1 MTSTTALKP
10 VLDVLDR
17 VTDRVARGFG
27 IKGRISLV
35 VGATGGG
42 KKHGH
47 FHANI
52 WQEREFKIS
61 DNMSLVHPAS
71 LHEIMLS
78 GESLERGAVGTLGTL
93 IHELAH
99 AWNFENE
106 VKDCSDSGRYH
117 NTKFKETAERMGLVI
132 EKADRIG
139 WSTTTVPEATQQR
152 YADELEA
159 LEEAITA
166 YRRGDLAVAA
176 DAPKQ
181 EKWHMGCAECEDEFW
196 VPIQKR
202 WYENQVYTLFCD
214 IHNRS
219 LELEK
224 F

>member
-10 VLDVLDR
+10 VLDVLDT
-17 VTDRVARGFG
+17 VTARVAKQFG

-35 VGATGGG
+35 VGASGGG

-47 FHANI
+47 FHANT
-52 WQEREFKIS
+52 WASRQDDSIS
-61 DNMSLVHPAS
+61 Y
-71 LHEIMLS
+71 HEIMLS
-78 GESLERGAVGTLGTL
+78 GESLERGAVATLGTL

-99 AWNFENE
+99 AYNFENE

-117 NTKFKETAERMGLVI
+117 NTNFKETAERMGLDI

-139 WSTTTVPEATQQR
+139 WSVTTVPEPTQR
-152 YADELEA
+152 KYADELEA

-166 YRRGDLAVAA
+166 FRRGDVGLAA

-202 WYENQVYTLFCD
+202 WYENQMYTLFCD